1 MLLDLKRRTP
11 SLFQNCRVILAGGI
25 FNRETAFMAAMLGA
39 DAIQMG
45 TAYLATQEIVETGA
59 LTALYQ
65 RMILKSPPG
74 GTVVSGQD
82 TGLRVRSLRT
92 PRVEAILSLEREFA
106 AGHQDEASFR
116 TRMEEMAAGSL
127 FAAARGMDRPGGV
140 PLDERGCLERG
151 QFMSGACA
159 GLIREVQKLQSFHR
173 ELAEGPLLLH
183 QPVVG
188 SIEKTPET
196 PSSGV
201 GRGLKR
207 VAPHRDD
214 RERVAITGMSILNA
228 LGKSPEEV
236 WAASLAMKSGI
247 TLVPPSRWDHALFY
261 DPRPQVPDKTYCKV
275 GAFLDFHISRNEL
288 GIPPHDF
295 RTMTEATRITMWLAD
310 RAIRASGILD
320 SDIPRERIG
329 VLISQNSGEAAG
341 TLTDMIIREYVHDI
355 LGAIKRAVHLTP
367 DQESAIEREVKSG
380 RMAPD
385 DTTLLGRLN
394 CAAAGFIC
402 NRYGFMGPSYSV
414 SAACATSL
422 VALHSAIQMIR
433 NGIIDAAIV
442 GGGEDN
448 LTHLHFLEF
457 SALGALYGLSG
468 QERPAHETSR
478 PFDAERDGMVLGEG
492 GGMIVIERESL
503 ARARGARVHAFVTGM
518 GASNN
523 HLGMVESS
531 NVTQQMAIR
540 ASFRGIPYGP
550 DAVDL
555 VECHATSTRQGDVEE
570 ARALK
575 AVFNS
580 SKRTVITS
588 FKSQIGHTLGASGI
602 NNLIRGVTAMKAG
615 VFPPTLNYM
624 HPDPEIDLEGSGL
637 LIAPEPLDWKG
648 RAGEPRRLQ
657 VNAFGFGGSNYVV
670 QVEQAMDEADTIL
683 VSPGREPGLDREKGG
698 GPPTLQGVS
707 FFRTEMD
714 GRNCRMAV
722 VAQSEEEALT
732 VIERSASLAESGIVS
747 PKALRSLAQQGIFM
761 SREDLPALPLAFVF
775 PGQGS
780 QYGGMGRELYESFPV
795 IREWMDRTAAAA
807 DFDLLHLL
815 FHDREENLQK
825 TRWQQPAM
833 FAMEHAMARY
843 LTTLGIHPV
852 AMAGHS
858 LGELTALCLAGVYS
872 PEDGFRIVNK
882 RALCMDKAAGMHVDP
897 GVMAAMD
904 VPPDLLKEMIQ
915 GRDDVH
921 IGNIN
926 SPNQIVLSGNTEAV
940 KDLCKRLKEM
950 GHRATL
956 LRVSMA
962 FHSPIMKVIHDE
974 LEAYIASIPFHSPQI
989 PVISNTTMAPYPSD
1003 PDEIR
1008 RILMAHLESTV
1019 HWMNNVQ
1026 TLWNDYGVRLFVEVG
1041 PGETLSNLIADT
1053 LPESACIQT
1062 CLPSAEGLTYKTAL
1076 AQLFVQGHL
1085 KVEGEPRFVS
1095 LSAFRKTPE
1104 SHRIAPAPALRTSEP
1119 GLAGSNPA
1127 PHLPPVAPEGQ
1138 DLMERLIR
1146 IIMDATGFN
1155 RDEIQPDMDLRRDLS
1170 IRSSRLPI
1178 IMDAAERQFG
1188 ITIELE
1194 DFINVRTVKDIAQR
1208 ISKIIARQG
1217 GTSLQ
1222 PATKAVD
1229 PDPVRDEILKS
1240 SEDEASLKRL
1250 VFNHA
1255 TVELAASIP
1264 MELSPGESV
1273 LLLSPDRD
1281 DGIAGSAGDI
1291 LRLDY
1296 GVDTFPMLFM
1306 QGNFGPGD
1314 EGHDIRTDE
1323 GASRAVDRIAG
1334 LSPLS
1339 GMVITLCQGGS
1350 GRLRSMADV
1359 SRLLRGLF
1367 LLLKAFLQSPA
1378 KKFVVLIHSR
1388 EDTETLGRLLAEGML
1403 GLFLSAAQE
1412 HPSVQFRT
1420 LEIDRDTDLR
1430 VALRGALD
1438 RGCTVVEIIHRDGRV
1453 FTSEGHLAPSV
1464 FGDSSSLNLSPGDVV
1479 VMSGGATGISAHLAR
1494 CLVPFTP
1501 RLVFLGRTPLD
1512 PGIHPAKPHPEHSS
1526 SEAFHFRPQGIGDRS
1541 DPGGFALLRDRGNVP
1556 HLRCD

>member
-1 MLLDLKRRTP
+1 
-11 SLFQNCRVILAGGI
+11 
-25 FNRETAFMAAMLGA
+25 
-39 DAIQMG
+39 MG
-45 TAYLATQEIVETGA
+45 PAPASSV
-59 LTALYQ
+59 
-65 RMILKSPPG
+65 K
-74 GTVVSGQD
+74 
-82 TGLRVRSLRT
+82 VRK
-92 PRVEAILSLEREFA
+92 LE
-106 AGHQDEASFR
+106 
-116 TRMEEMAAGSL
+116 
-127 FAAARGMDRPGGV
+127 
-140 PLDERGCLERG
+140 
-151 QFMSGACA
+151 
-159 GLIREVQKLQSFHR
+159 SFHR

-188 SIEKTPET
+188 SIGKTPET

-201 GRGLKR
+201 GRGPKR

-295 RTMTEATRITMWLAD
+295 RTMTEATRVTMWLAD

-422 VALHSAIQMIR
+422 VALYSAIQMIR

-492 GGMIVIERESL
+492 GGMIVIERESV
-503 ARARGARVHAFVTGM
+503 ARARGALVHAFVTGM

-540 ASFRGIPYGP
+540 ASFRDIPYGP

-637 LIAPEPLDWKG
+637 LITPEPLDWKC

-683 VSPGREPGLDREKGG
+683 VSPGGEPGLDREKGG

-714 GRNCRMAV
+714 GRHCRMAV

-747 PKALRSLAQQGIFM
+747 PKTLRSLAQQGVFV

-795 IREWMDRTAAAA
+795 IREWMDRAAAAA
-807 DFDLLHLL
+807 DFDLLHLM

-897 GVMAAMD
+897 GVMAAVD
-904 VPPDLLKEMIQ
+904 VPLDLLKEMIR

-926 SPNQIVLSGNTEAV
+926 SPNQIVLSGDTEAV

-950 GHRATL
+950 GRRATL

-974 LEAYIASIPFHSPQI
+974 LEAYVASIPFHSPQI

-1019 HWMNNVQ
+1019 HWMNNVR

-1053 LPESACIQT
+1053 LPESACIPT
-1062 CLPSAEGLTYKTAL
+1062 CLASAEGLTYKTAL
-1076 AQLFVQGHL
+1076 AQLFVRGHL

-1095 LSAFRKTPE
+1095 LSAFGKTPE
-1104 SHRIAPAPALRTSEP
+1104 SHRIAPAPALRTPEP
-1119 GLAGSNPA
+1119 GLAGAGPA
-1127 PHLPPVAPEGQ
+1127 PHLPPSAPEGE

-1155 RDEIQPDMDLRRDLS
+1155 RDEIQPDMELRRDLS
-1170 IRSSRLPI
+1170 IRSSRLPV

-1208 ISKIIARQG
+1208 ISGVIARQG
-1217 GTSLQ
+1217 GTGLQ
-1222 PATKAVD
+1222 PATRAVD
-1229 PDPVRDEILKS
+1229 ADPVRDDETLKS
-1240 SEDEASLKRL
+1240 SEDEATLKAARIQPRRAKSHGLHFPGIEPGRVSPPSLARQ
-1250 VFNHA
+1250 
-1255 TVELAASIP
+1255 
-1264 MELSPGESV
+1264 GW
-1273 LLLSPDRD
+1273 RD
-1281 DGIAGSAGDI
+1281 CRKGRRHPPAGS
-1291 LRLDY
+1291 
-1296 GVDTFPMLFM
+1296 
-1306 QGNFGPGD
+1306 
-1314 EGHDIRTDE
+1314 
-1323 GASRAVDRIAG
+1323 
-1334 LSPLS
+1334 
-1339 GMVITLCQGGS
+1339 
-1350 GRLRSMADV
+1350 
-1359 SRLLRGLF
+1359 RG
-1367 LLLKAFLQSPA
+1367 
-1378 KKFVVLIHSR
+1378 
-1388 EDTETLGRLLAEGML
+1388 
-1403 GLFLSAAQE
+1403 
-1412 HPSVQFRT
+1412 
-1420 LEIDRDTDLR
+1420 
-1430 VALRGALD
+1430 
-1438 RGCTVVEIIHRDGRV
+1438 
-1453 FTSEGHLAPSV
+1453 
-1464 FGDSSSLNLSPGDVV
+1464 
-1479 VMSGGATGISAHLAR
+1479 
-1494 CLVPFTP
+1494 
-1501 RLVFLGRTPLD
+1501 
-1512 PGIHPAKPHPEHSS
+1512 
-1526 SEAFHFRPQGIGDRS
+1526 
-1541 DPGGFALLRDRGNVP
+1541 
-1556 HLRCD
+1556 

>member
-1 MLLDLKRRTP
+1 
-11 SLFQNCRVILAGGI
+11 
-25 FNRETAFMAAMLGA
+25 
-39 DAIQMG
+39 
-45 TAYLATQEIVETGA
+45 
-59 LTALYQ
+59 
-65 RMILKSPPG
+65 
-74 GTVVSGQD
+74 
-82 TGLRVRSLRT
+82 
-92 PRVEAILSLEREFA
+92 
-106 AGHQDEASFR
+106 
-116 TRMEEMAAGSL
+116 
-127 FAAARGMDRPGGV
+127 
-140 PLDERGCLERG
+140 
-151 QFMSGACA
+151 
-159 GLIREVQKLQSFHR
+159 
-173 ELAEGPLLLH
+173 
-183 QPVVG
+183 
-188 SIEKTPET
+188 
-196 PSSGV
+196 
-201 GRGLKR
+201 
-207 VAPHRDD
+207 
-214 RERVAITGMSILNA
+214 MSILNA

-295 RTMTEATRITMWLAD
+295 RTMTEATRVTMWLAD

-341 TLTDMIIREYVHDI
+341 TLTNMIIREYVHDI
-355 LGAIKRAVHLTP
+355 LGAVKRAVHLTP

-422 VALHSAIQMIR
+422 VALYSAIQMIR

-468 QERPAHETSR
+468 RERPAHETSR

-503 ARARGARVHAFVTGM
+503 ARARGALVHAFVTGM

-531 NVTQQMAIR
+531 SVTQQMAIR
-540 ASFRGIPYGP
+540 ASFREIPYGP

-602 NNLIRGVTAMKAG
+602 NSLIRGVTAMKAG
-615 VFPPTLNYM
+615 VFPPTLNYA

-637 LIAPEPLDWKG
+637 LITPEPLDWK
-648 RAGEPRRLQ
+648 RRDGEPRRLQ

-795 IREWMDRTAAAA
+795 IREWMDRAAAVA

-833 FAMEHAMARY
+833 FTMEYAMARY
-843 LTTLGIHPV
+843 LISLGIHPV

-872 PEDGFRIVNK
+872 AEDGFRIVNK
-882 RALCMDKAAGMHVDP
+882 RALCMDKAAAMHVDP
-897 GVMAAMD
+897 GVMAAVD
-904 VPPDLLKEMIQ
+904 APLDLLKEMIQ
-915 GRDDVH
+915 GQEDVH

-940 KDLCKRLKEM
+940 KDLWQKIEGNGIP
-950 GHRATL
+950 GH
-956 LRVSMA
+956 
-962 FHSPIMKVIHDE
+962 P
-974 LEAYIASIPFHSPQI
+974 
-989 PVISNTTMAPYPSD
+989 
-1003 PDEIR
+1003 
-1008 RILMAHLESTV
+1008 
-1019 HWMNNVQ
+1019 
-1026 TLWNDYGVRLFVEVG
+1026 
-1041 PGETLSNLIADT
+1041 
-1053 LPESACIQT
+1053 
-1062 CLPSAEGLTYKTAL
+1062 
-1076 AQLFVQGHL
+1076 
-1085 KVEGEPRFVS
+1085 
-1095 LSAFRKTPE
+1095 
-1104 SHRIAPAPALRTSEP
+1104 
-1119 GLAGSNPA
+1119 LAGQ
-1127 PHLPPVAPEGQ
+1127 HGLP
-1138 DLMERLIR
+1138 
-1146 IIMDATGFN
+1146 
-1155 RDEIQPDMDLRRDLS
+1155 
-1170 IRSSRLPI
+1170 LPY
-1178 IMDAAERQFG
+1178 
-1188 ITIELE
+1188 
-1194 DFINVRTVKDIAQR
+1194 
-1208 ISKIIARQG
+1208 
-1217 GTSLQ
+1217 
-1222 PATKAVD
+1222 
-1229 PDPVRDEILKS
+1229 
-1240 SEDEASLKRL
+1240 
-1250 VFNHA
+1250 H
-1255 TVELAASIP
+1255 
-1264 MELSPGESV
+1264 
-1273 LLLSPDRD
+1273 
-1281 DGIAGSAGDI
+1281 
-1291 LRLDY
+1291 
-1296 GVDTFPMLFM
+1296 
-1306 QGNFGPGD
+1306 
-1314 EGHDIRTDE
+1314 EGH
-1323 GASRAVDRIAG
+1323 
-1334 LSPLS
+1334 P
-1339 GMVITLCQGGS
+1339 
-1350 GRLRSMADV
+1350 
-1359 SRLLRGLF
+1359 
-1367 LLLKAFLQSPA
+1367 
-1378 KKFVVLIHSR
+1378 
-1388 EDTETLGRLLAEGML
+1388 
-1403 GLFLSAAQE
+1403 
-1412 HPSVQFRT
+1412 
-1420 LEIDRDTDLR
+1420 
-1430 VALRGALD
+1430 
-1438 RGCTVVEIIHRDGRV
+1438 
-1453 FTSEGHLAPSV
+1453 
-1464 FGDSSSLNLSPGDVV
+1464 
-1479 VMSGGATGISAHLAR
+1479 
-1494 CLVPFTP
+1494 
-1501 RLVFLGRTPLD
+1501 
-1512 PGIHPAKPHPEHSS
+1512 
-1526 SEAFHFRPQGIGDRS
+1526 
-1541 DPGGFALLRDRGNVP
+1541 
-1556 HLRCD
+1556 